1 MSSTAHPLR
10 FDRTLVS
17 LEPRT
22 TTNCLDVATMFY
34 GRHLAAMLRV
44 WAVVALPAAAIV
56 YWLAWWHG
64 FDARLALVAV
74 YVATALQ
81 GVLVVLGSIPAVFG
95 AQLRLRTGPK
105 KGSDPLQQTDPRA
118 PEHNPKGSDPFF
130 GPRLGG
136 LFFKVLALRAVAGVG
151 PGLMLF
157 SEDWLLGTVGFLV
170 TLFPCGWI
178 AARNGFVAEKA
189 ALAGLDTRLHDRHSD
204 RVLREQSGDLY
215 SRACWIVIYYVML
228 WAVVFVTVDFTWYL
242 LAGDSPLV
250 GRVMEMVEFAAGSA
264 GESDAVAAS
273 LWSALVHDAFLQVEL
288 TAAGLLV
295 FPIARLAWLFCYVDA
310 RVRRDCWDM
319 QLQFAQ
325 EVNRLSTQ
333 G

>member
-1 MSSTAHPLR
+1 MSSTAQALQ
-10 FDRTLVS
+10 FDQTVVS

-34 GRHLAAMLRV
+34 GRHLAAMLRG
-44 WAVVALPAAAIV
+44 WAVVALPTAAIV

-64 FDARLALVAV
+64 FDVRLALVAV

-81 GVLVVLGSIPAVFG
+81 GVLVVPGSMAAVFG
-95 AQLRLRTGPK
+95 KPLRLRSGLATAG
-105 KGSDPLQQTDPRA
+105 G
-118 PEHNPKGSDPFF
+118 
-130 GPRLGG
+130 RLGG
-136 LFFKVLALRAVAGVG
+136 LCFKVLALRAVAAVG

-178 AARNGFVAEKA
+178 AARNGFLVEKA
-189 ALAGLDTRLHDRHSD
+189 ALAGLDPRLHDRHSD
-204 RVLREQSGDLY
+204 RVLRDQSGDLY

-250 GRVMEMVEFAAGSA
+250 GRVMEMVEYA
-264 GESDAVAAS
+264 GESTAGSDAIAAS
-273 LWSALVHDAFLQVEL
+273 FWFALVRDAFLQVEL

-295 FPIARLAWLFCYVDA
+295 YPIARLAWLFCYVDA